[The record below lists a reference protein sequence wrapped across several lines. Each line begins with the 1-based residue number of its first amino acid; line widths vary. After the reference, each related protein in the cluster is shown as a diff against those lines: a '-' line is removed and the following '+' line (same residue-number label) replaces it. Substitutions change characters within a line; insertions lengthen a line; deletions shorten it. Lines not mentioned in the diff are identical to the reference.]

1 MYRLLESFEKRGKL
15 LRQENAVTSTSKL
28 TLFYHCSVLKLKC
41 GFQSLR
47 EHGTR
52 LETHANIGAKFCL
65 AINDLWHCAIHF
77 VNWSLNLQDHIR
89 IFQFALEECKVEP
102 YFFIVKHQNNN
113 PYSAFNNQ
121 VYWVWRFTR
130 INSTFLGKE
139 DYQLEGIY

>member
-1 MYRLLESFEKRGKL
+1 MAHGIPKEFWKNSHFENVRAGFLLRCQNSLWRFLDFMYWLLQSFKKRGKL

-28 TLFYHCSVLKLKC
+28 ILFYHCSVLKLKC

-47 EHGTR
+47 EHGTP

-102 YFFIVKHQNNN
+102 YFFIV
-113 PYSAFNNQ
+113 
-121 VYWVWRFTR
+121 
-130 INSTFLGKE
+130 NSK
-139 DYQLEGIY
+139 